1 MRTARIIAIF
11 TTLAL
16 LAACNKDAAATGG
29 SGNANVGTVS
39 SELATLLTTVKDG
52 PTAEAAKTKLNT
64 LTDSLSSALTSLKS
78 AGANAEKSVSG
89 AVDMAKKAA
98 EAVTP
103 EMKTALSSITTE
115 VTRLLALPE
124 VTKVIGPVLEKLKAL
139 IPA

>member
-64 LTDSLSSALTSLKS
+64 LTSLKS
-78 AGANAEKSVSG
+78 AGASAEKSVSG

-139 IPA
+139 ISA